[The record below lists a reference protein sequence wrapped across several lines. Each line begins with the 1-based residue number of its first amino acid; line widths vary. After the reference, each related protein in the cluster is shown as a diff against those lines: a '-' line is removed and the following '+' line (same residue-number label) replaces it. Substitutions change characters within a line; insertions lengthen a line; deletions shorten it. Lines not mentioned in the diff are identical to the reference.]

1 MSVLRSIWSE
11 HGRGRTGPRAQ
22 PFRAAEVRPGRVA
35 GNVESRGAQ
44 DRAGGGTRVRR
55 GVIVDDNEQFLAV
68 ARDHLSRGGLQ
79 IVGTAMNQAEALRQA
94 DALHPDVVLVDI
106 GLGGESG
113 FEVARR
119 LVADVPGLG
128 SSVVLISTRDEEDL
142 ADLIAASPA
151 IGFIP
156 KNLLSVRA
164 IESLLGPRPGVR

>member
-1 MSVLRSIWSE
+1 MLFRS
-11 HGRGRTGPRAQ
+11 
-22 PFRAAEVRPGRVA
+22 
-35 GNVESRGAQ
+35 
-44 DRAGGGTRVRR
+44 
-55 GVIVDDNEQFLAV
+55 
-68 ARDHLSRGGLQ
+68 
-79 IVGTAMNQAEALRQA
+79 

-142 ADLIAASPA
+142 ADLIADSPA

-164 IESLLGPRPGVR
+164 IERLLGPPSGVR